1 MTVAVSL
8 DWLTNQNGETYD
20 KFVPEGFRL
29 RINSENFGAQAINLS
44 FVVASVW
51 PYRESLSIQNK
62 LEWALFGQLLDSD
75 FIPKMVKFDF
85 WVKCFKFTICLSQS
99 SSFRHFGAK

>member
-8 DWLTNQNGETYD
+8 DWLTNQNGETYV

-62 LEWALFGQLLDSD
+62 LEWALIGQLLDSD
-75 FIPKMVKFDF
+75 FIPKMVHFRGKS
-85 WVKCFKFTICLSQS
+85 FKFTICLSQS

>member
-8 DWLTNQNGETYD
+8 DWLTNQNGETYV

-62 LEWALFGQLLDSD
+62 LEWALIGQLLDSD
-75 FIPKMVKFDF
+75 FIPKMVHFREQKFQIHHLSERAFQLEDF
-85 WVKCFKFTICLSQS
+85 LS
-99 SSFRHFGAK
+99 